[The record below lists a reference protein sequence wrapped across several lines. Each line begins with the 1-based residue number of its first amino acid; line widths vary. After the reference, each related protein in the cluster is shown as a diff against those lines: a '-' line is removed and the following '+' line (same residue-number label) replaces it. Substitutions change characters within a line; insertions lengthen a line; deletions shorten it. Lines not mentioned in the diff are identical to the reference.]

1 MSDALD
7 RQSFETIY
15 ARKPPW
21 ETGRP
26 QRAFVSIAD
35 RVTGHILDSG
45 CGTGENALFFAGRGH
60 SVLGIDF
67 LEGPIRQAS
76 EKVQQRGVGGAEFV
90 QMDAL
95 TLATLDRQFDS
106 VIDSGLFHVFSDEDR
121 ARYVAGLAHA
131 TRPGGRLF
139 LLCFSDEEPGT
150 QGPRRVSQ
158 REIREAFADGW
169 NVEELAASRY
179 EVRPDLE
186 DISFSEGG
194 PKAWFAVIRRMA

>member
-7 RQSFETIY
+7 RQNFETIY
-15 ARKPPW
+15 AKKPPW

-26 QRAFVSIAD
+26 QRAFVAIAD
-35 RVTGHILDSG
+35 QVTGEILDSG

-67 LEGPIRQAS
+67 LEGPIQQARQKAR
-76 EKVQQRGVGGAEFV
+76 ERGIGAEFV

-95 TLATLDRQFDS
+95 ALTDLDRQFDS
-106 VIDSGLFHVFSDEDR
+106 VIDSGLFHVFSDDDR
-121 ARYVAGLAHA
+121 ARYVAGLAHV

-150 QGPRRVSQ
+150 QGPRRVSE
-158 REIREAFADGW
+158 REIREAFAEGW
-169 NVEELAASRY
+169 QVEELAPSRF

-194 PKAWFAVIRRMA
+194 PKAWFAVIRRAG